1 MSTPAVQSSTEKGEL
16 THRHILDAAATAFA
30 KHGYAGTSLNDLI
43 RDAGITKGGFY
54 FHFPS
59 KAALAVAVIED
70 RDATWLR
77 EVSAAALR
85 QPRGIDQLTAMVT
98 SLCDLHESDPAFGS
112 VGRLCRE
119 LGVETRE
126 APDVGP
132 RVFAT
137 WIQLIDALIRRA
149 QTEGDVRPDLD
160 PTEAAETCVAAF
172 LGAKDLS
179 DLLSGGTDL
188 RRRMQAFTQI
198 LLAGMRTPETSRTS
212 HATTT

>member
-1 MSTPAVQSSTEKGEL
+1 VSGSAVPASSAATEKGDL
-16 THRHILDAAATAFA
+16 TRRHILDTAAAAFA

-70 RDATWLR
+70 RDAVWIR
-77 EVSAAALR
+77 EVSAAAQR
-85 QPRGIDQLTAMVT
+85 HSRGIDQLTSMVD
-98 SLCDLHESDPAFGS
+98 SLCDLYERDPSFGS

-119 LGVETRE
+119 LGVETRD

-137 WIQLIDALIRRA
+137 WFQLISALILRA
-149 QTEGDVRPDLD
+149 QDEGDVRPDLD
-160 PTEAAETCVAAF
+160 PLAVAETCVAAF

-179 DLLSGGTDL
+179 DLLSDGTDL
-188 RRRMQAFTQI
+188 RRRMDAITDI
-198 LLAGMRTPETSRTS
+198 LLTGVRTTR
-212 HATTT
+212 